1 MSEIMGVLLIMA
13 IIYLFLKDRPKKK
26 VKEKVDC
33 ELQEKINHAHDL
45 LKTLPKEQKINK
57 EAYDN
62 VVKYSKYMLENFSDT
77 DYMKYRDALTEEE
90 KDEIHHTVF
99 SSILGTSAYVQ
110 RVVDTLERRTN
121 EDSWDDVEKDK
132 KESLNQFLHVVEE
145 ETAIMSDFFRK
156 FVRYF

>member
-1 MSEIMGVLLIMA
+1 MSEIIGILFTMA

-26 VKEKVDC
+26 VKEKVDR
-33 ELQEKINHAHDL
+33 ELQEKINRAHDL

-62 VVKYSKYMLENFSDT
+62 MVKYSKYMLENFSDT
-77 DYMKYRDALTEEE
+77 DYIKYRDALTEEE
-90 KDEIHHTVF
+90 KDEIHNVVF

-132 KESLNQFLHVVEE
+132 KESLNRFLHVVEE
-145 ETAIMSDFFRK
+145 ETGIMSDFFRK